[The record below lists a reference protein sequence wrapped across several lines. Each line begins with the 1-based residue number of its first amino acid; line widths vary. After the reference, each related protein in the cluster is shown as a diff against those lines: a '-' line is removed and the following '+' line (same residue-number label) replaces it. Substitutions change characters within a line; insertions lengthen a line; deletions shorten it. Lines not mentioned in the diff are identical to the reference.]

1 MQHLPLTNEQREKIL
16 TMKTKL
22 RIWNDHK
29 TGKQT
34 EKSDNEFGNGQN
46 NNEDIHYKKQKAY
59 DKMFIVYIKS

>member
-46 NNEDIHYKKQKAY
+46 NN
-59 DKMFIVYIKS
+59 